1 MPCYVRIKGA
11 RKMQLTYKLYK
22 FRLYPTKEQE
32 EGLLWTLDRCRF
44 VYNQMLEGLNGQEKP
59 NRLELQSRLP
69 ILKEEHPELKSVHS
83 KVLQYEVYRLFSNL
97 RALAVLKK
105 NGKKVGKLRFKGLGW
120 FKTITYNQSGFKVI
134 ETGKR
139 LDRLHLSKI
148 GDIPIRMHRDIEG
161 KIKQITIKR
170 HNSGKWFAC
179 ISVENGFEVERTPI
193 QKAVG
198 LDVGITHFATDS
210 DGRQIENPHYLK
222 KTLKKLRKEQ
232 RRLSRKKKDSKN
244 RDKQR
249 VKVARV
255 HERIVD
261 QRRDFLHKL
270 SRYYVDDYDLVA
282 IENLNVKGM
291 IRNRYLARSI
301 SDVAWST
308 FAGMLSYKAA
318 NAGKTVV
325 KVDPKGTSKEYKYG
339 ELDRDYNASLNILE
353 RGLEQVG
360 MGHAELTPVDIEPL
374 RHVDASTVVEAGN
387 HLFTGG

>member
-1 MPCYVRIKGA
+1 
-11 RKMQLTYKLYK
+11 MQLTYK
-22 FRLYPTKEQE
+22 FRLYPTKEQAE
-32 EGLLWTLDRCRF
+32 KLSWTLDRCRF

-69 ILKEEHPELKSVHS
+69 TLKEEYPELKDVFS
-83 KVLQYEVYRLFSNL
+83 KTLQYEVYRLFSNL
-97 RALAVLKK
+97 MSLASPKR
-105 NGKKVGKLRFKGLGW
+105 NGKKVGRLRFKGLGW
-120 FKTITYNQSGFKVI
+120 FKTFTYNQSGFKI
-134 ETGKR
+134 IKTGKR

-148 GDIPIRMHRDIEG
+148 GDIPIRVHRDIEG

-170 HNSGKWFAC
+170 HNSGKWYAC
-179 ISVENGFEVERTPI
+179 ISVENGLEIETNPI

-198 LDVGITHFATDS
+198 LDVGITHFVTDS
-210 DGRQIENPHYLK
+210 DGMQIGNPNCLK

-244 RDKQR
+244 RVKQR
-249 VKVARV
+249 TKVARV

-270 SRYYVDDYDLVA
+270 SRYYVDGYDLVA

-308 FAGMLSYKAA
+308 FARVLSYKAE
-318 NAGKTVV
+318 NAGKMVV
-325 KVDPKGTSKEYKYG
+325 KVDAKGTSKEYKYG
-339 ELDRDYNASLNILE
+339 ELDRDYNASLNILQ
-353 RGLEQVG
+353 RGLEKVG

-374 RHVDASTVVEAGN
+374 RYVDASTVVEAGSPWVV
-387 HLFTGG
+387 HER

>member
-1 MPCYVRIKGA
+1 
-11 RKMQLTYKLYK
+11 
-22 FRLYPTKEQE
+22 
-32 EGLLWTLDRCRF
+32 
-44 VYNQMLEGLNGQEKP
+44 MLEGLNGQEKP
-59 NRLELQSRLP
+59 DRFELQSRLP
-69 ILKEEHPELKSVHS
+69 TLKEEYPELKNVYA

-105 NGKKVGKLRFKGLGW
+105 NGRKVGRLRFKGRGW
-120 FKTITYNQSGFKVI
+120 FKTFTYNQLGFKAI
-134 ETGKR
+134 KTGKR

-148 GDIPIRMHRDIEG
+148 GDIPIRTHREIES

-170 HNSGKWFAC
+170 HNYGKWYAC
-179 ISVENGFEVERTPI
+179 ISVENGLEIETNPI

-198 LDVGITHFATDS
+198 LDVGITHFVTDS
-210 DGRQIENPHYLK
+210 DGMQIGNPNCLK

-232 RRLSRKKKDSKN
+232 RRLSRKKKGTN

-270 SRYYVDDYDLVA
+270 SRYYVDGYDLIA

-291 IRNRYLARSI
+291 VRNRHLARSI

-308 FAGMLSYKAA
+308 FAGMLSYKAE
-318 NAGKTVV
+318 NAGKMVV
-325 KVDPKGTSKEYKYG
+325 KVDPKGTSQIYNHG
-339 ELDRDYNASLNILE
+339 ELDRDYNASLNILQ

-360 MGHAELTPVDIEPL
+360 MGQAELTPVDIEPL
-374 RHVDASTVVEAGN
+374 QKLYPVSASSMVEAGSP
-387 HLFTGG
+387 HPFTGG